1 MDIRWNTNID
11 SEMYSRETEL
21 TTKLSNQGMSW
32 WGILGIALRL
42 IDLSLRAHEEGKLE
56 MPTGADKIYPSKI
69 LSL

>member
-1 MDIRWNTNID
+1 
-11 SEMYSRETEL
+11 MYSRETEL